1 MAETN
6 GTGRLERIEAN
17 LETTTQRLNQLTEKF
32 HLMVDHHDAEFK
44 TMMTWQVLMQ
54 DRFEKQVAAQQVEQA
69 RLNQLSE
76 QTDKRMADLV
86 GAIGSLIASRPN
98 SGAETPSY

>member
-6 GTGRLERIEAN
+6 GTGRLERIEAD

-44 TMMTWQVLMQ
+44 TLMTG
-54 DRFEKQVAAQQVEQA
+54 KC
-69 RLNQLSE
+69 
-76 QTDKRMADLV
+76 
-86 GAIGSLIASRPN
+86 
-98 SGAETPSY
+98 

>member
-17 LETTTQRLNQLTEKF
+17 LEITTQRLNQLTEKF

-44 TMMTWQVLMQ
+44 TLMTWQVLMQ
-54 DRFEKQVAAQQVEQA
+54 DRFEKQVAAQQAEQA

-76 QTDKRMADLV
+76 QTDKRIADLV
-86 GAIGSLIASRPN
+86 GAIGTLIASRPN
-98 SGAETPSY
+98 S

>member
-6 GTGRLERIEAN
+6 GTGRLDRIEDS

-44 TMMTWQVLMQ
+44 TLMTWQVLMQ
-54 DRFEKQVAAQQVEQA
+54 DRFEKLAAVQLAEQA
-69 RLNQLSE
+69 RLNTLSE
-76 QTDKRMADLV
+76 KTDNRIAELV
-86 GAIGSLIASRPN
+86 GAIGSLLASRPA
-98 SGAETPSY
+98 S